1 MDRPGRRRASEV
13 RRLPP
18 QGQEAGRG
26 LPGKGI
32 RLDDRTAHSPS
43 RYWYEVRVY
52 DQAGNVAS
60 RTLAV
65 KPSGG
70 ILLPVG
76 GAVLHKA
83 PLVRWA
89 PVAKARFYN
98 VQLWRAGKKLLTTW
112 PSETRF
118 RLSDT
123 WNFGGRRQH
132 LQDGKYQVFVWP
144 AFGTLAT
151 PRYGKLVGRVDFVV
165 KRR

>member
-1 MDRPGRRRASEV
+1 MVYSGNDLRLVV
-13 RRLPP
+13 RS
-18 QGQEAGRG
+18 AY
-26 LPGKGI
+26 
-32 RLDDRTAHSPS
+32 SPS
-43 RYWYEVRVY
+43 RYWFEVRFY

-65 KPSGG
+65 QPSGG

-83 PLVRWA
+83 PLVRWV

-98 VQLWRAGKKLLTTW
+98 VQLWRGKKKLLTTW

-118 RLSDT
+118 RLNDT
-123 WNFGGRRQH
+123 WTFGERKQH